1 MRICSILFPVI
12 TAGSAIALAASAG
25 STTRVMMIVRIDA
38 CPRAAFAALLDLAA
52 RDPDRSRAIV
62 ERYLQLVPTRPAD
75 ALAAAGHNLH
85 EYCRLLDLR

>member
-38 CPRAAFAALLDLAA
+38 RTGT
-52 RDPDRSRAIV
+52 I
-62 ERYLQLVPTRPAD
+62 
-75 ALAAAGHNLH
+75 AAAIRVGHTPAGLAVGGGH
-85 EYCRLLDLR
+85 VWVAVQT